1 MALPLTGIRVMELG
15 GYISAPF
22 GTSMLA
28 ALGAEVVK
36 IERPGTGDEFRR
48 GKNETEPYF
57 RQYNAGKLSVAVD
70 IKRPE
75 GAELVR
81 ALVPRFDVVVENM
94 RPGKVD
100 ALGLGYDAC
109 KTARADII
117 YTSVTGFGAN
127 GPMAQ
132 RPAYDT
138 IGQAFGGVYSIMNR
152 RGQEQLSGTC
162 LADLITGSMTV
173 TGILAAL
180 VGRGANGN
188 GVRVETS
195 LAEAISTLTIDAM
208 TQYYADGGVDPDLNS
223 RRPQGQIF
231 VLRTASGDPLA
242 VHLSSSQ
249 KFWTSFVHVLGRP
262 ELAEDPRFETYAQRC
277 EHYFE
282 LVPIVGEVFATR
294 PASEWEFLL
303 DKYDV
308 PFTPVMTVSKY
319 LDHPQTKW
327 LAMTEPEEDG
337 LALVRPPWRFDGS
350 RPRRTGATPKVG
362 EHTREIAGEVL
373 EARRIDEL
381 VSAGVLFSS

>member
-1 MALPLTGIRVMELG
+1 MTLPLTGVRVMELG

-28 ALGAEVVK
+28 ALGADVVK
-36 IERPGTGDEFRR
+36 IERPGGGDEFRR
-48 GKNETEPYF
+48 GKNEMEPYF
-57 RQYNAGKLSVAVD
+57 RQYNAGKRSVAVD

-81 ALVPRFDVVVENM
+81 SLVPRFDVVVENM

-100 ALGLGYDAC
+100 ALGLGYEAC
-109 KTARADII
+109 RAARPDIV
-117 YTSVTGFGAN
+117 YTSVTGFGAE

-138 IGQAFGGVYSIMNR
+138 IGQAFGGVYSILNP
-152 RGQEQLSGTC
+152 RGKEQLSGTC

-180 VGRGANGN
+180 VGRGTTGN

-195 LAEAISTLTIDAM
+195 LSEAISTLTIDAI
-208 TQYYADGGVDPDLNS
+208 TQYYADGGIDPDLNS
-223 RRPQGQIF
+223 RRPQGQFF
-231 VLRTASGDPLA
+231 VLGTASDESLA

-249 KFWTSFVHVLGRP
+249 KFWKSFTLVLDRP
-262 ELAEDPRFETYAQRC
+262 DLADDPRFVTYAQRTD
-277 EHYFE
+277 HYFE
-282 LVPIVGEVFATR
+282 LVPTVEEIFAKR
-294 PASEWEFLL
+294 PAEEWELLL
-303 DKYDV
+303 DKHDV

-319 LDHPQTKW
+319 LDHPQTR
-327 LAMTEPEEDG
+327 LLEMTEPEEDG

-350 RPRRTGATPKVG
+350 RPRRSGTTPKVG
-362 EHTREIAGEVL
+362 EHTRQIVREVL
-373 EARRIDEL
+373 DEKRIDDL
-381 VSAGVLFSS
+381 VSAGVLFAS